1 MFKTLIILSA
11 CLIVFSSKAQE
22 PLKGVEKK
30 ITLVNTLYPG
40 FGQEFKVSPTT
51 TWGYNA
57 GLNIFFEYSE
67 SYNFMF
73 GTTQTKY
80 FELVPTAEVYYR
92 WYYRLLK
99 RQQRLKK
106 TINNS
111 AGYLF
116 SGARILSPGIKFIT
130 ENEDGVTDLISAIYA
145 GWGFRRTIRKNLI
158 LDLSLRYEIQMEN
171 LDKVD
176 FANVVPG
183 LRLAYTINSERKH

>member
-1 MFKTLIILSA
+1 MLKTLVTLSV
-11 CLIVFSSKAQE
+11 CLVFFISKAQE
-22 PLKGVEKK
+22 PVKGVEKK
-30 ITLVNTLYPG
+30 ITSVNTLYPG

-67 SYNFMF
+67 SYYYML

-111 AGYLF
+111 SGYLF

-130 ENEDGVTDLISAIYA
+130 ENEDGVTDFISAIYA
-145 GWGFRRTIRKNLI
+145 GWGFRRTIGKNLM

-183 LRLAYTINSERKH
+183 LRLAYKINSGRRR